1 VGESGKDLEG
11 RVALVTG
18 AGTGIGKAIAERL
31 HAEGARVAIDYRG
44 SKDDARA
51 LAGRLSKKGP
61 RVVAVQADVSK
72 QSDVKALVET
82 VVQELGGLHVLVN
95 NAGIERNESFL
106 DISEEDWDLILSVNL
121 KGPFLCT
128 QAAVRYMKDH
138 GGGVIVNV
146 SSIHEDVPLPG
157 FTAYAASKGG
167 LRMLTRNL
175 TEELAGY
182 GVRINNVAP
191 GAIATPINTALLQD
205 EAKMKE
211 LARIV
216 PLGHIGKPEDVA
228 EVACFLASDRSRY
241 VTGSTYY
248 VDGGMVRHAEQI

>member
-1 VGESGKDLEG
+1 VGESGRDLEG

-31 HAEGARVAIDYRG
+31 HAEGALVAIDYRD
-44 SKDDARA
+44 SHDDAHA

-61 RVVAVQADVSK
+61 RVLAVQADVSR
-72 QSDVKALVET
+72 QADVESMVAT
-82 VVQELGGLHVLVN
+82 VVKELGGLQVLVN
-95 NAGIERNESFL
+95 NAGIEQNEAFL
-106 DISEEDWDLILSVNL
+106 EIDEASWDRILAVNL

-128 QAAVRYMKDH
+128 QAAARQMKDS

-157 FTAYAASKGG
+157 FTAYAVSKGG

-175 TEELAGY
+175 AEELARY

-191 GAIATPINTALLQD
+191 GAIATPINKALLSD
-205 EAKMKE
+205 AAKMAE

-216 PLGHIGKPEDVA
+216 PLGHIGTPEDVA
-228 EVACFLASDRSRY
+228 EVVCFLASDRSRY

>member
-1 VGESGKDLEG
+1 VGEPSNDLDG
-11 RVALVTG
+11 RVAIVTG
-18 AGTGIGKAIAERL
+18 AGTGIGSAIAERL
-31 HAEGARVAIDYRG
+31 QAAGALVAVDYRD
-44 SKDDARA
+44 SHDDAHA
-51 LAGRLSKKGP
+51 LAQRLSGSGP
-61 RVVAVQADVSK
+61 RVIAVEADVSK
-72 QSDVKALVET
+72 RADVEAMVAT

-95 NAGIERNESFL
+95 NAGIERDESFL
-106 DISEEDWDLILSVNL
+106 DISEEDWDTILAVNL
-121 KGPFLCT
+121 KGPFFCT
-128 QAAVRYMKDH
+128 QAAVRHMKDH
-138 GGGVIVNV
+138 GGGVIVNI
-146 SSIHEDVPLPG
+146 SSIHEDVPLPR

-175 TEELAGY
+175 AEELAAY

-205 EAKMKE
+205 EARMKE

-216 PLGHIGKPEDVA
+216 PLGHIGRPEDVA
-228 EVACFLASDRSRY
+228 EVACFLASDRSGY